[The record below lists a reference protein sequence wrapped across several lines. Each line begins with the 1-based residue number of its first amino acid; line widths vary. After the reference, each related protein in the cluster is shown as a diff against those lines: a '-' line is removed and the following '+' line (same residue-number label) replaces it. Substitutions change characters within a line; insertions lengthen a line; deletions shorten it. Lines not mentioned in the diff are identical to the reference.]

1 MSKYAFG
8 VDVGGTTVKLGLFND
23 EGQVLDKWEIP
34 TVKDNGGE
42 KVLPDIAA
50 SIKNKMQEKNISVEE
65 LVGVGI
71 GAPGAVDADGYMVNG
86 AVNIGW
92 GAFDLAETLKKEAL
106 VEAKDDAYKI
116 RNEAEQEARERR
128 AEVQNTEK
136 RLMQKEDILDRK
148 SDSLEQKEEKLLERE
163 QSLLDSKNDVDR
175 LIEEQKAELE
185 RIAGLTNDEAKNQ
198 LFRQVEAEID
208 HDLAVMINQNMG

>member
-23 EGQVLDKWEIP
+23 KGQVLDKWEIP

-92 GAFDLAETLKKEAL
+92 GAFDLAETLKKELDLPFVINARTIATTGGINDQK
-106 VEAKDDAYKI
+106 VAYTAGVPASSSAAARTVTGHARTNIITAAKRTD
-116 RNEAEQEARERR
+116 NF
-128 AEVQNTEK
+128 
-136 RLMQKEDILDRK
+136 L
-148 SDSLEQKEEKLLERE
+148 
-163 QSLLDSKNDVDR
+163 
-175 LIEEQKAELE
+175 
-185 RIAGLTNDEAKNQ
+185 Q
-198 LFRQVEAEID
+198 LYFIID
-208 HDLAVMINQNMG
+208 FLPLFS

>member
-23 EGQVLDKWEIP
+23 KGQVLDKWEIP

-92 GAFDLAETLKKEAL
+92 GAFDLAETLKKELDQQYADIKAQGLAL
-106 VEAKDDAYKI
+106 DMSRGKPGTDQLDLSMGMKQPWVKCG
-116 RNEAEQEARERR
+116 R
-128 AEVQNTEK
+128 AV
-136 RLMQKEDILDRK
+136 
-148 SDSLEQKEEKLLERE
+148 
-163 QSLLDSKNDVDR
+163 V
-175 LIEEQKAELE
+175 KA
-185 RIAGLTNDEAKNQ
+185 IP
-198 LFRQVEAEID
+198 IW
-208 HDLAVMINQNMG
+208 

>member
-23 EGQVLDKWEIP
+23 KGQVLDKWEIP

-86 AVNIGW
+86 AVNIG
-92 GAFDLAETLKKEAL
+92 LTRPSPIIRHPELPVKKTR
-106 VEAKDDAYKI
+106 I
-116 RNEAEQEARERR
+116 
-128 AEVQNTEK
+128 T
-136 RLMQKEDILDRK
+136 K
-148 SDSLEQKEEKLLERE
+148 S
-163 QSLLDSKNDVDR
+163 
-175 LIEEQKAELE
+175 
-185 RIAGLTNDEAKNQ
+185 
-198 LFRQVEAEID
+198 
-208 HDLAVMINQNMG
+208 M